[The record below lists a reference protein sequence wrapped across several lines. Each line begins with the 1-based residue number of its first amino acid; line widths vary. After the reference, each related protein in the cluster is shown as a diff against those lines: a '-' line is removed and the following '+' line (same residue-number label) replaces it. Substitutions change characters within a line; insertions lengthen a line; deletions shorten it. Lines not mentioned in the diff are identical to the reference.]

1 MLPYLNS
8 KFLEH
13 SLLNKL
19 KAFTFTFTNK
29 RKNKILKAKDTNS
42 AIHLPYKKGTKQTKI
57 NQSETNI

>member
-42 AIHLPYKKGTKQTKI
+42 AIHLPDKKGTKQT
-57 NQSETNI
+57 